1 MDAAHAKYV
10 YGILAAS
17 ARVPSRTGIGD
28 APLELIAGDGI
39 AALVSDVPGG
49 GDLRM
54 GRDAMTAHARVLE
67 EAHSHGT
74 VLPMRFGVVM
84 AGDNEI
90 RSQLLDA
97 HHDELVDQ
105 LADFEG
111 KVELKLR
118 GTYEEDALM
127 REVVRE
133 DQDVARLRE
142 SLRGAP
148 EDATYY
154 GRIQLGELIAR
165 AIERKREVD
174 SREILE
180 SLTPLAL
187 AVEVAEA
194 THERVVLSASFLIEH
209 DQIDEFDAAVD
220 RIGRSQADR
229 MRLKYTGPLPPHS
242 FVHFA
247 AEG

>member
-1 MDAAHAKYV
+1 MSAAASRYV

-28 APLELIAGDGI
+28 APLELVASDGI
-39 AALVSDVPGG
+39 AALVSDVPA

-67 EAHSHGT
+67 QAHSAGT

-84 AGDNEI
+84 AGDSAIQTE
-90 RSQLLDA
+90 LLDP
-97 HHDELVDQ
+97 HRDELVAQ
-105 LADFEG
+105 LAEFEG
-111 KVELKLR
+111 KAELKLR
-118 GTYEEDALM
+118 GTYEEDALL

-133 DQDVARLRE
+133 DQDIARLRE

-174 SREILE
+174 GREMLE
-180 SLTPLAL
+180 PLTPLAL
-187 AVEVAEA
+187 AVDIAEP
-194 THERVVLSASFLIEH
+194 THERVVLSASFLVEEGRIE
-209 DQIDEFDAAVD
+209 EFDEEVD
-220 RIGRSQADR
+220 LIGRAQADR
-229 MRLKYTGPLPPHS
+229 IRLKYTGPLPPHS

-247 AEG
+247 AEV

>member
-1 MDAAHAKYV
+1 M
-10 YGILAAS
+10 
-17 ARVPSRTGIGD
+17 
-28 APLELIAGDGI
+28 ELISSDGL
-39 AALVSDVPGG
+39 AALVSDVP
-49 GDLRM
+49 DAELRM
-54 GRDAMTAHARVLE
+54 GREAMTVHARVLE
-67 EAHSHGT
+67 EAHALGT

-84 AGDNEI
+84 AGRAEI
-90 RSQLLDA
+90 SHELLEVHRDDLTAQLT
-97 HHDELVDQ
+97 E
-105 LADFEG
+105 FEG

-118 GTYEEDALM
+118 ATYEEDRLL

-154 GRIQLGELIAR
+154 GRIQLGELIAS
-165 AIERKREVD
+165 AIERKRAVD
-174 SREILE
+174 ASDILE

-187 AVEVAEA
+187 AVDVAEP
-194 THERVVLSASFLIEH
+194 THERIVLNASFLVEH
-209 DQIDEFDAAVD
+209 GRIGEFDRAVD
-220 RIGRSQADR
+220 HIGASQADR

-247 AEG
+247 AEV